1 MSQGNTLLR
10 INSCSMIQAG
20 VAAVP
25 VKNQVHENCMA
36 SCMHEAE
43 AWAGLVT
50 AGGKGLGTAR
60 EL

>member
-1 MSQGNTLLR
+1 
-10 INSCSMIQAG
+10 MIQAG

-43 AWAGLVT
+43 AWAGSVT